1 MVVMREPLRFSAR
14 PRHAH
19 SRLLRHPFS
28 STVTTP
34 YVFFFTVFAQIVDER
49 FLVYVNDLLT
59 SGVIPDLFT
68 KEEFDSIFQAIRIAA
83 KSAGVPDVRDS
94 LMQFFVDRYRLA
106 GAQRSGYNKVVGCF
120 GVGKSHTGRG
130 VGKSSR

>member
-1 MVVMREPLRFSAR
+1 MPTAHLVVSRTNER
-14 PRHAH
+14 PSVAN
-19 SRLLRHPFS
+19 
-28 STVTTP
+28 
-34 YVFFFTVFAQIVDER
+34 QIVDER

-94 LMQFFVDRYRLA
+94 LMQFFVDRYRMHA
-106 GAQRSGYNKVVGCF
+106 
-120 GVGKSHTGRG
+120 
-130 VGKSSR
+130 SSAAAVLLRPKC

>member
-1 MVVMREPLRFSAR
+1 M
-14 PRHAH
+14 
-19 SRLLRHPFS
+19 
-28 STVTTP
+28 
-34 YVFFFTVFAQIVDER
+34 DER

-94 LMQFFVDRYRLA
+94 LMQFFVDRCLSTA
-106 GAQRSGYNKVVGCF
+106 AELKG
-120 GVGKSHTGRG
+120 
-130 VGKSSR
+130 